1 MNFLQK
7 KVTKKMIMLQKA
19 TKKIIIL
26 QKSHQENHYL
36 PKKSHTIIIFVV
48 TVITYI
54 SITITYITITYITII
69 IRPGDQKLLL
79 RAADLRSRENL

>member
-1 MNFLQK
+1 
-7 KVTKKMIMLQKA
+7 MIMLQKA

-36 PKKSHTIIIFVV
+36 AKKSHTIIIFVV

-54 SITITYITITYITII
+54 SII